1 MPAGVRCALIP
12 TAFGLRETHER
23 ERRQD
28 RGVAR
33 VAPNPRVPRAGAAP
47 SSISG
52 RNTTRRPLR
61 APVSRRCSRRY
72 PLPGRARAVRREAS
86 RGARARRE
94 REPRTRPRPNLAFC
108 AAAPSSISGGTAT
121 RGSPRARE
129 APPIPAGERL
139 RRPRR
144 GRRAPCRR
152 HRGAALG
159 RAALGRAARA
169 HFIGFLDTRWTALP
183 PAYYLGQ
190 MGTSRR
196 RESGKKTAPRIR
208 RPDAKVRATRAETA
222 TAKGSIPP

>member
-52 RNTTRRPLR
+52 
-61 APVSRRCSRRY
+61 
-72 PLPGRARAVRREAS
+72 
-86 RGARARRE
+86 
-94 REPRTRPRPNLAFC
+94 
-108 AAAPSSISGGTAT
+108 GTAT

-139 RRPRR
+139 RLAADVAPTCTIEPFATRGARAVAIEEPRARARRPRV
-144 GRRAPCRR
+144 
-152 HRGAALG
+152 
-159 RAALGRAARA
+159 
-169 HFIGFLDTRWTALP
+169 
-183 PAYYLGQ
+183 
-190 MGTSRR
+190 SRQ
-196 RESGKKTAPRIR
+196 
-208 RPDAKVRATRAETA
+208 
-222 TAKGSIPP
+222 

>member
-139 RRPRR
+139 RLAADVAPTCTIEPFATRGARAVAIEEPRARARRPRV
-144 GRRAPCRR
+144 
-152 HRGAALG
+152 
-159 RAALGRAARA
+159 
-169 HFIGFLDTRWTALP
+169 
-183 PAYYLGQ
+183 
-190 MGTSRR
+190 SRQR
-196 RESGKKTAPRIR
+196 SVCDLRC
-208 RPDAKVRATRAETA
+208 
-222 TAKGSIPP
+222 